1 MNKVSR
7 RTFLGTAAI
16 VVAVP
21 YFVPSSVLGRPGQTG
36 ANDKVVCGLIGL
48 GGRCHDLYPNAI
60 RHVEAA
66 KVVAC
71 CDPFQP
77 KVDRFIDGP
86 AKGHGLKGYDDFQE
100 MIEKEK
106 LDGVFVETAT
116 HQRAWATIIS
126 MQMGCHA
133 YIEKPMA
140 LTIAE
145 GREMV
150 KAARKFNR
158 VTQVGTQQRSLPLC
172 KWASKLV
179 QDGAI
184 GKIQYIRA
192 PNFVGPNIWKDQP
205 GEPLPEGGKEG
216 WWDTW
221 TNQAVYR
228 PYHGLLFYN
237 WWSWWDYDAGGV
249 GFGVSGWGT
258 HSYDQV
264 NMTMGYNE
272 TGPTEI
278 TLLEE
283 PRIEKSGKYQSR
295 KIDDDETGAEYYRMA
310 EVTGPRGKVNMK
322 FADGVELRLELDS
335 DWGPGLGAIFVGD
348 KGKIEINRH
357 KVSSNPK
364 ELTANIPDDAKNGTP
379 ESLVESIAHVK
390 NWTDCIK
397 SGEKCN
403 ADIEYGQRSTT
414 ICELVNIV
422 RAVKQVGKTLHW
434 DSKVEKFTD
443 CPEGNKLLVR
453 ERRKGWELPDLG

>member
-1 MNKVSR
+1 MPKLSR
-7 RTFLGTAAI
+7 RTFLGATAAT
-16 VVAVP
+16 VATP
-21 YFVPSSVLGRPGQTG
+21 YLIPSTVLGKPGQVG
-36 ANDKVVCGLIGL
+36 ANDKIVLGLIGL
-48 GGRCHDLYPNAI
+48 GGRCSGLYPASI
-60 RHVEAA
+60 RPTAAA

-77 KVDRFIDGP
+77 KVNNFLAGP
-86 AKGHGLKGYDDFQE
+86 AKDDGLKGYDDFRK
-100 MIEKEK
+100 MIEEEK

-116 HQRAWATIIS
+116 HQRAWCSIIA

-150 KAARKFNR
+150 KAARKYNR

-172 KWASKLV
+172 LWATKLV

-192 PNFVGPNIWKDQP
+192 PNFVGPNQWTDQP

-228 PYHGLLFYN
+228 PFHPQLFYN
-237 WWSWWDYDAGGV
+237 WSNWWDYDAGGLC
-249 GFGVSGWGT
+249 FGVSGWGT

-283 PRIEKSGKYQSR
+283 PKIEKSGKYPPR
-295 KIDDDETGAEYYRMA
+295 KIDDDETGADYYRMA
-310 EVTGPRGKVNMK
+310 EVTGPRGKIKMK
-322 FADGVELRLELDS
+322 FADGVELRLELDG

-357 KVSSNPK
+357 KLASNPK
-364 ELTANIPDDAKNGTP
+364 ELTKPVPD
-379 ESLVESIAHVK
+379 ESQNKRDESIYHVE
-390 NWTDCIK
+390 NWLDCIK
-397 SGEKCN
+397 SGKKCN

-414 ICELVNIV
+414 ICELVNIT
-422 RAVKQVGKTLHW
+422 RSVGLVNKTLHW
-434 DSKVEKFTD
+434 DPKAEKFAD
-443 CPEGNKLLVR
+443 CEEGNKLLAR